1 MQTKVLLVDDDT
13 LQRSMVSQLVERHL
27 GFPVAHAA
35 DGAAAL
41 RQLEQDKASEI
52 KLVLLDMHMPGMNGL
67 EVLQAI
73 RQHFPSLAVIMLTA
87 SAHVDVAVQAL
98 KAGACDFLTKP
109 PELER
114 LRISV
119 HNALRMNV
127 LEREV
132 TRLKR
137 QNEGTFTFDNLIGH
151 DKGLTETVKVGKKAA
166 ASDIPVLLAG
176 ETGVGKEAFA
186 KAIHGESHR
195 SGKPFIAVNCGA
207 IPGQLVESTLFG
219 HEKGAFTGAIARAP
233 GKFREAEGG
242 TIFLDEVGE
251 LPLEAQVKLL
261 RVLQQREVSPVGAAR
276 SVPVNVRVISASNR
290 DLTEEVAKG
299 RFRED
304 LYFRLNVLYIRIPPL
319 RERCEDVPALARHFV
334 EYFAARE
341 SRPLKNIAPD
351 TLEQLIKN
359 KWSGNVREL
368 ENTIHRAL
376 VLSES
381 NSLAAEDLSVA
392 AMTLASNSSSNGNT
406 AIPAHCLPLLRPNG
420 KIVTMD
426 EIEEAAIEFSMAHN
440 NHNITDAAQALGIA
454 KSTFYRKLQQKKK
467 GKK

>member
-1 MQTKVLLVDDDT
+1 MQTKILLVDDDT
-13 LQRSMVSQLVERHL
+13 LQRSMISQLVERHL

-41 RQLEQDKASEI
+41 RQMEQDRTGDI

-67 EVLQAI
+67 EVLQAM
-73 RQHFPSLAVIMLTA
+73 RQHFPTLAVIMLTA
-87 SAHVDVAVQAL
+87 GAEVDVAVQAI

-114 LRISV
+114 LRVSV
-119 HNALRMNV
+119 HNALRLNV

-137 QNEGTFTFDNLIGH
+137 QSEGTFTFDNLIGH
-151 DKGLTETVKVGKKAA
+151 DKGLAETVKVGKKAA

-195 SGKPFIAVNCGA
+195 AGKPFIAVNCGA
-207 IPGQLVESTLFG
+207 IPDQLVESTLFG
-219 HEKGAFTGAIARAP
+219 HEKGAFTGAIAKAP

-242 TIFLDEVGE
+242 TIFLDEIGE

-276 SVPVNVRVISASNR
+276 SVPVNVRLISASNR
-290 DLTEEVAKG
+290 DLSAEVAKG

-319 RERCEDVPALARHFV
+319 RERREDVPDLARHFI

-341 SRPLKNIAPD
+341 SQPLKHISPAALD
-351 TLEQLIKN
+351 LLMKN
-359 KWSGNVREL
+359 KWPGNVREL
-368 ENTIHRAL
+368 ENTIHRAH
-376 VLSES
+376 VLSEGDT
-381 NSLAAEDLSVA
+381 LAAEDLSIA
-392 AMTLASNSSSNGNT
+392 AMTLAGNSSNGNA
-406 AIPAHCLPLLRPNG
+406 AIPAHCLLLLRPNG
-420 KIVTMD
+420 NLVTMD
-426 EIEEAAIEFSMAHN
+426 ELEEAAMDFSLAHKN
-440 NHNITDAAQALGIA
+440 NNITEAAQALGIA

-467 GKK
+467 GKE

>member
-1 MQTKVLLVDDDT
+1 MQTKILLVDDDA
-13 LQRSMVSQLVERHL
+13 LQRNMVSQLVERHL
-27 GFPVAHAA
+27 GFPVAHA
-35 DGAAAL
+35 GEGTAAL
-41 RQLEQDKASEI
+41 RQLDQDKAGEI

-87 SAHVDVAVQAL
+87 GAHVDVAVQAI

-132 TRLKR
+132 TRLQR
-137 QNEGTFTFDNLIGH
+137 QSEGTFTFDKLIGH

-195 SGKPFIAVNCGA
+195 AGKPFIAVNCGA
-207 IPGQLVESTLFG
+207 IPEQLVESTLFG
-219 HEKGAFTGAIARAP
+219 HEKGAFTGAIAKAP

-242 TIFLDEVGE
+242 TIFLDEIGE

-276 SVPVNVRVISASNR
+276 AVPVNVRLISASNR
-290 DLTEEVAKG
+290 DLSAEVAKG

-304 LYFRLNVLYIRIPPL
+304 LYFRLNVLYIHIPPL
-319 RERCEDVPALARHFV
+319 RERREDVPELTRHFI

-341 SRPLKNIAPD
+341 SRPLKNISSAALD
-351 TLEQLIKN
+351 LLMKN
-359 KWSGNVREL
+359 RWSGNVREL
-368 ENTIHRAL
+368 ENTIHRAFI
-376 VLSES
+376 LSEGDT
-381 NSLAAEDLSVA
+381 LAEEDLSIA
-392 AMTLASNSSSNGNT
+392 AMTLAGNSSNGN
-406 AIPAHCLPLLRPNG
+406 AAVPAHCLQLLRPNG
-420 KIVTMD
+420 HLVTME
-426 EIEEAAIEFSMAHN
+426 EIEEAAMEFSLNHN
-440 NHNITDAAQALGIA
+440 NHNITEAAHALGIA
-454 KSTFYRKLQQKKK
+454 KSTFYRKLQQKRKEKK
-467 GKK
+467 